1 MVLGVET
8 ALQHAKAELKE
19 IEELEKELLGGY
31 GVAEAKTLL
40 DKLNKTINDFNTF
53 ELRKTADKVTK
64 DIKNVSKEKAY
75 PYLREDYCT
84 TVGTQNRQNT

>member
-64 DIKNVSKEKAY
+64 DIKKF
-75 PYLREDYCT
+75 LRKRLT
-84 TVGTQNRQNT
+84 PI